1 MKLSYEFNPIA
12 EIELEEAVEYYESL
26 LPGKGQELLDVAE
39 EAIDFICTHPE
50 ASECRRGNIRSK
62 VLLPAHRWHYT
73 IHYRIKGEMIL
84 ILAFA
89 HQKQQPYYWL
99 SRQ

>member
-12 EIELEEAVEYYESL
+12 EIELEQAVEYYESL

-50 ASECRRGNIRSK
+50 ASERMSC
-62 VLLPAHRWHYT
+62 L
-73 IHYRIKGEMIL
+73 
-84 ILAFA
+84 
-89 HQKQQPYYWL
+89 
-99 SRQ
+99 